1 MGFFQPHGGYRGGD
15 GEIALTISVA
25 AKPENE
31 MILQWIALVLL
42 IGMMGGLLYL
52 FLRSGMNIK
61 PDTNRKNDDWPNI
74 TQGGS

>member
-1 MGFFQPHGGYRGGD
+1 
-15 GEIALTISVA
+15 
-25 AKPENE
+25 